1 MGQGGS
7 QIIHKAF
14 IEFSDT
20 VFNEEISQVAE
31 NHLRDDPHVTDYGD
45 KLRWV
50 ILIFFE
56 CITHS
61 IQRLR
66 SV

>member
-1 MGQGGS
+1 MQIYLNKFCAKSMGQGGS

-31 NHLRDDPHVTDYGD
+31 NHLRDDPHVTEYGD
-45 KLRWV
+45 KN
-50 ILIFFE
+50 
-56 CITHS
+56 
-61 IQRLR
+61 
-66 SV
+66 